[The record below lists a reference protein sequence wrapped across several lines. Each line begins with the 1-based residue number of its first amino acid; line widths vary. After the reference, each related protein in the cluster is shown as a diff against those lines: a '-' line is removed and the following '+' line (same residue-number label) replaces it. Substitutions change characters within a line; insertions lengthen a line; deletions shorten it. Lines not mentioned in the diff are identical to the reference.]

1 MRPGQF
7 YTESGGRGQRPAT
20 SAVRLIAL
28 TAYGQDEDRRRA
40 KEVGFDEHLAKQAD
54 PVELAALITAG

>member
-1 MRPGQF
+1 
-7 YTESGGRGQRPAT
+7 
-20 SAVRLIAL
+20 LIAL